1 MMSALR
7 SLFSGSAVSLV
18 GLVLLAVAI
27 WWYGPYLGLGS
38 WYPLQDMIVRLILI
52 AVIFLAWGLT
62 KFIKHRKAAKA
73 DEELADDLVGSVDD
87 GGASE
92 MSSDEVALLKQR
104 FEDAITTLRETSGKK
119 GNVSL
124 YELPWFVI
132 IGPPGSGKTTAL
144 VNSGL
149 EFPLEQRFGK
159 EALRGVGGTRNC
171 DWWFTNEAV
180 LLDTAGRYVT
190 QDSHQAV
197 DSAAWEGFLDLLKKY
212 RKRRPIN
219 GVLVAMSL
227 SDLLTQSEAERNAQV
242 LAIRQ
247 RIQELYKHFG
257 IRFPVYMMFTKCDLV
272 AGFMEFFDDLD
283 HDGRQQVWGTTF
295 QLQEKQKDGDD
306 DITAFR
312 GQLDLLLERL
322 TDRMTW
328 RMSQERDQSRRSKI
342 YTFPQQLIA
351 LSATLDSFLK
361 DVFSS
366 SRFDDT
372 VLVRGVYFTSGIQ
385 EGAPIDRMMSVMA
398 KTFGVAEQALPSFG
412 GKGRSYFIT
421 DLLRNIV
428 FQESGLAGVNPR
440 IEKRRRLL
448 QTAAY
453 SGAIVLALAA
463 TFAWIT
469 SFSAN
474 RGYVEEVSE
483 VLDLY
488 AQLPPPVQGRSLTL
502 DDVLPRLDA
511 LRNVLDVAQQYKDA
525 VPMYMRMWLYQGNTM
540 SERVGDAYRRELN
553 ESLGPVV
560 MSILETRIR
569 ENAGNPQLLYE
580 YLKAYMMLGNP
591 ERMEARQL
599 AFLISAEWRRSFADD
614 GDKYTRLK
622 KHSDFLFEHVIP
634 YAVSERL
641 ISGAQATLAQAPLSD
656 FLYSRLKLDALGH
669 ERNDLVLP
677 ARLGLGFEKV
687 YRRQSG
693 VPLSEP
699 ISVLYTKE
707 GFTKLYPTLSA
718 TLIAEA
724 GKENWVLGRDES
736 GLSVREIANI
746 ESELRAKYT
755 ADYIATWRTLL
766 GDLEIVPLSG
776 EAQAM
781 ETLDLIAAKP
791 SVMHQLLLIVAANTN
806 LSTPKPAEDEA
817 GSEEGTGSRLGR
829 IFGDQG
835 GAAQFLPANPG
846 DPITREFARL
856 NRLVTGQPAA
866 IEPLLLLVDNLQR
879 EVEETSAGGDVLSV
893 IARGGGPAARR
904 IRTEA
909 RRQPE
914 PVKTWLTALGGGS
927 QALAASSAK
936 AEMSSKFNNTVA
948 VACKRL
954 INGRYPFDRNSQQD
968 VAVDDFGSVFGH
980 EGVFDNFFEENLA
993 PVVDRSGS
1001 TWKIRS
1007 GSPLR
1012 ISTSVLR
1019 QFQLAERIRET
1030 YFRSGGQKPDVTFTI
1045 MPTRLDPEVQ
1055 RFVFEANNQSF
1066 SYQHGPQRPT
1076 TINWP
1081 GSGTGN
1087 TRVMFEEASGGR
1099 PTVVEE
1105 GPWALFR
1112 LLDSSDIRQLSDI
1125 KYEAIVTA
1133 GSRSATLAIE
1143 TRSVI
1148 NPFSGPKLH
1157 EFRCP
1162 DKL

>member
-1 MMSALR
+1 
-7 SLFSGSAVSLV
+7 
-18 GLVLLAVAI
+18 
-27 WWYGPYLGLGS
+27 
-38 WYPLQDMIVRLILI
+38 
-52 AVIFLAWGLT
+52 
-62 KFIKHRKAAKA
+62 
-73 DEELADDLVGSVDD
+73 
-87 GGASE
+87 
-92 MSSDEVALLKQR
+92 
-104 FEDAITTLRETSGKK
+104 
-119 GNVSL
+119 L
-124 YELPWFVI
+124 YE
-132 IGPPGSGKTTAL
+132 
-144 VNSGL
+144 
-149 EFPLEQRFGK
+149 
-159 EALRGVGGTRNC
+159 
-171 DWWFTNEAV
+171 
-180 LLDTAGRYVT
+180 
-190 QDSHQAV
+190 
-197 DSAAWEGFLDLLKKY
+197 
-212 RKRRPIN
+212 
-219 GVLVAMSL
+219 
-227 SDLLTQSEAERNAQV
+227 
-242 LAIRQ
+242 
-247 RIQELYKHFG
+247 HFG
-257 IRFPVYMMFTKCDLV
+257 IRFPVYMIFTKCDLV

-295 QLQEKQKDGDD
+295 QLQDKPKDGDD
-306 DITAFR
+306 DISAFR

-322 TDRMTW
+322 NDRMTW

-342 YTFPQQLIA
+342 YTFPQQLTA
-351 LSATLDSFLK
+351 LSATLDSFLT
-361 DVFSS
+361 DVFSN

-421 DLLRNIV
+421 DLLRKIV
-428 FQESGLAGVNPR
+428 FQESGLAGVNRR
-440 IEKRRRLL
+440 IEKRRRFL
-448 QTAAY
+448 QTGAY
-453 SGAIVLALAA
+453 SAAIVLAVVA

-469 SFSAN
+469 SFTAN

-483 VLDLY
+483 ELNLY
-488 AQLPPPVQGRSLTL
+488 TQLPAPVQGRSQTL
-502 DDVLPRLDA
+502 EEVLPRLDA
-511 LRNVLDVAQQYKDA
+511 LRNVLDVAQQHQDA
-525 VPMYMRMWLYQGNTM
+525 VPMHMRMWLYQGDTM

-569 ENAGNPQLLYE
+569 ENTGSPQLLYE

-591 ERMEARQL
+591 ERMEPRQL
-599 AFLISAEWRRSFADD
+599 AFLISAEWKRTFADE
-614 GDKYTRLK
+614 GEKYSRLK

-634 YAVSERL
+634 YAVNERL

-656 FLYSRLKLDALGH
+656 FLYSRLKLDALGYQQD
-669 ERNDLVLP
+669 DLILS
-677 ARLGLGFEKV
+677 AQLGLGFEKV
-687 YRRQSG
+687 YQRKSG

-699 ISVLYTKE
+699 ISVLYTKK
-707 GFTKLYPTLSA
+707 GFTELYPTLAA

-724 GKENWVLGRDES
+724 GKENWVLGREEA
-736 GLSVREIANI
+736 GLSVSEIANI

-755 ADYIATWRTLL
+755 ADYIATWQTLL
-766 GDLEIVPLSG
+766 GDLEIVPLAG

-791 SVMHQLLLIVAANTN
+791 SVMHELLLIVATNTN

-817 GSEEGTGSRLGR
+817 GEEEGTSSRLGR
-829 IFGDQG
+829 MFGDQD
-835 GAAQFLPANPG
+835 GAAQFIPANPG
-846 DPITREFARL
+846 DPITLEFARL

-879 EVEETSAGGDVLSV
+879 EAEETSAGGDVLSV

-904 IRTEA
+904 IRTES

-914 PVKTWLTALGGGS
+914 PLKSWLTALGGGS
-927 QALAASSAK
+927 QALAAGSAK
-936 AEMSSKFNNTVA
+936 AEMSSTFSNTVA

-954 INGRYPFDRNSQQD
+954 ISGRYPFDRNSQQD

-980 EGVFDNFFEENLA
+980 KGVFDNYFEENLA

-1007 GSPLR
+1007 DSPLR
-1012 ISTSVLR
+1012 ISAVVLR

-1030 YFRSGGQKPDVTFTI
+1030 YFRSGGQKPDVTFTVT
-1045 MPTRLDPEVQ
+1045 PTGLDPEVK
-1055 RFVFEANNQSF
+1055 RFVFEANDQSF

-1081 GSGTGN
+1081 GSGTGD

-1105 GPWALFR
+1105 GPWGLFR
-1112 LLDSSDIRQLSDI
+1112 LLDSSNIRPLSDI
-1125 KYEAIVTA
+1125 KYEAVVTA

-1143 TRSVI
+1143 TRSVT
-1148 NPFSGPKLH
+1148 NPFSGLKLH

-1162 DKL
+1162 DNL